1 MCVTLHNGDC
11 LIEMEKI
18 NDKSIDCIFAD
29 LPYGLTKNV
38 WDIPIDI
45 NKLWIEF
52 KRIIKERGIIIFTAV
67 EPFTSH
73 IVNSQ
78 TKMFKYDIIWQKTIP
93 SGQLNVKTRP
103 LKIHEN
109 ILIFYNKTPVYNEQM
124 TQGKPYKVKRKIDQN
139 KKNNYGNQKDTEI
152 VNNGY
157 RHPNSVLN
165 ISNPRIKNGH
175 PTQKPI
181 ELMEWLIKTYTN
193 EDFTVLDPCMGSG
206 TTGVACK
213 KLKRNFI
220 GIEKDKTYFDI
231 SKDRIQNY

>member
-1 MCVTLHNGDC
+1 MCNTLHNGDC
-11 LIEMEKI
+11 LIEMKKI

-29 LPYGLTKNV
+29 LPYGLTKK

-45 NKLWIEF
+45 DKLWIEF

-109 ILIFYNKTPVYNEQM
+109 ILIFYNKTPVYNEQL

-152 VNNGY
+152 VNDGY

-193 EDFTVLDPCMGSG
+193 EELYSFRSLY
-206 TTGVACK
+206 
-213 KLKRNFI
+213 
-220 GIEKDKTYFDI
+220 GIWNN
-231 SKDRIQNY
+231 RCCL

>member
-1 MCVTLHNGDC
+1 MCITLYNGDC
-11 LIEMEKI
+11 LIEMKKI

-29 LPYGLTKNV
+29 LPYGLTKND
-38 WDIPIDI
+38 WDIPIDFE
-45 NKLWIEF
+45 KLWIEF

-78 TKMFKYDIIWQKTIP
+78 MKMFKYDIIWQKTIP

-165 ISNPRIKNGH
+165 ISNPRIKKWTLSVLKNLLNLWNG
-175 PTQKPI
+175 
-181 ELMEWLIKTYTN
+181 
-193 EDFTVLDPCMGSG
+193 
-206 TTGVACK
+206 
-213 KLKRNFI
+213 
-220 GIEKDKTYFDI
+220 
-231 SKDRIQNY
+231 